1 MVIFA
6 RFNDIYNKYSTY
18 KMANISKTAQA
29 MPASAIRKLVP
40 YADAAKKQGVKVYH
54 LNLGQ
59 PDIKSPKCAL
69 DAIKNYNLENVSYSH
84 SAGLMQLREG
94 LVEKYYKKIGINIE
108 VPELIVTV
116 AGSES
121 VNLALTITCD
131 PGDEVIVLEPFYTN
145 YNTFAFMNGI
155 TLKAISTDMKQG
167 FQVPPIEEFEKAITP
182 KTKAI
187 LLCNPG
193 NPTGTLYTK
202 ESMLALGEIAK
213 KHDLFLLSDEVY
225 REFCYTDE
233 PHFSAMNI
241 PGLEQNV
248 ILIDSVSKRYNLCG
262 ARIGCIVSH
271 NKEIMTA
278 AMKYA
283 QARLCPPVIGQMA
296 SIGALDTPD
305 EYFDEV
311 KAEYIKRRD
320 FMIEGLNKIE
330 GVFTP
335 CPMGAFYTIA
345 ELPVDDTENFAKWM
359 LEEFRIDN
367 ETTMVTPAA
376 SFYKTPGMGKN
387 HARIAYVL
395 EVEEMRKALHILEEG
410 LKAYPGRTI

>member
-1 MVIFA
+1 
-6 RFNDIYNKYSTY
+6 
-18 KMANISKTAQA
+18 MANISKTAQA

-59 PDIKSPKCAL
+59 PDIKSPECAL
-69 DAIKNYNLENVSYSH
+69 NAIKNYKADHVSYSH

-94 LVEKYYKKIGINIE
+94 LVEKYYKKIGIDIE

-155 TLKAISTDMKQG
+155 TLKAISTDMRQG
-167 FQVPPIEEFEKAITP
+167 FQVPPIEEFEKAITD

-271 NKEIMTA
+271 NKEVMTA
-278 AMKYA
+278 AMKFA
-283 QARLCPPVIGQMA
+283 QARLCPPVLGQYA

-305 EYFDEV
+305 EYFAAV
-311 KAEYIKRRD
+311 KEEYIKRRD
-320 FMIEGLNKIE
+320 YMIEGLNKIE

-335 CPMGAFYTIA
+335 LPMGAFYTIA
-345 ELPVDDTENFAKWM
+345 ELPVDDTENFARWM
-359 LEEFRIDN
+359 LENFRINN

-376 SFYKTPGMGKN
+376 SFYKTPGKGKN

-395 EVEEMRKALHILEEG
+395 EVEEMDKALKILEEG

>member
-1 MVIFA
+1 
-6 RFNDIYNKYSTY
+6 
-18 KMANISKTAQA
+18 MAKISEKAVQ

-40 YADAAKKQGVKVYH
+40 FADAAKKQGTKVYH

-59 PDIKSPKCAL
+59 PDIKSPICAL
-69 DAIKNYNLENVSYSH
+69 DAVRNYSQENVSYSH
-84 SAGLMQLREG
+84 SAGLMELRKG
-94 LVEKYYKKIGINIE
+94 LVKKYYRKIGIGIS
-108 VPELIVTV
+108 VDELIVTV

-121 VNLALTITCD
+121 VNLALEITCN

-145 YNTFAFMNGI
+145 YNTFAFMNGL
-155 TLKAISTDMKQG
+155 TLKAIPTDIRNG
-167 FQVPPIEEFEKAITP
+167 FQIPPIEEFEKAITD

-187 LLCNPG
+187 LVCNPG
-193 NPTGTLYTK
+193 NPTGTQYSK
-202 ESMLALGEIAK
+202 ESMLALGEIAR
-213 KHDLFLLSDEVY
+213 KHDLLLLSDEVY

-248 ILIDSVSKRYNLCG
+248 VLIDSVSKRYNLCG
-262 ARIGCIVSH
+262 ARVGCIVSH
-271 NKEIMTA
+271 NKDVMGA
-278 AMKYA
+278 AMKFA
-283 QARLCPPVIGQMA
+283 QARLCPPVLGQIA

-305 EYFDEV
+305 EYFDAV
-311 KAEYIKRRD
+311 KEEYIKRRD

-335 CPMGAFYTIA
+335 LPMGAFYTIA
-345 ELPVDDTENFAKWM
+345 ELPVDDTESFAKWM
-359 LEEFRIDN
+359 LESFRINN

-376 SFYKTPGMGKN
+376 SFYKTPGQGKN

-395 EVEEMRKALHILEEG
+395 EVDEMKKALHILEEG

>member
-1 MVIFA
+1 
-6 RFNDIYNKYSTY
+6 
-18 KMANISKTAQA
+18 MAKISEKAVQ

-40 YADAAKKQGVKVYH
+40 FADAAKKQGTKVYH

-59 PDIKSPKCAL
+59 PDIKSPICAL
-69 DAIKNYNLENVSYSH
+69 DAVRNYPQENVSYSH
-84 SAGLMQLREG
+84 SAGLMELRKG
-94 LVEKYYKKIGINIE
+94 LVEKYYRKIGIGIS
-108 VPELIVTV
+108 VDELIVTV

-121 VNLALTITCD
+121 VNLALEITCN

-145 YNTFAFMNGI
+145 YNTFAFMNGL
-155 TLKAISTDMKQG
+155 TLKAIPTDIRNG
-167 FQVPPIEEFEKAITP
+167 FQIPPIEEFEKAITD

-187 LLCNPG
+187 LVCNPG
-193 NPTGTLYTK
+193 NPTGTQYSK
-202 ESMLALGEIAK
+202 ESMLALGEIAR

-248 ILIDSVSKRYNLCG
+248 VLIDSVSKRYNLCG
-262 ARIGCIVSH
+262 ARVGCIVSH
-271 NKEIMTA
+271 NKDVMGA
-278 AMKYA
+278 AMKFA
-283 QARLCPPVIGQMA
+283 QARLCPPVLGQIA

-305 EYFDEV
+305 EYFDAV
-311 KAEYIKRRD
+311 KEEYIKRRD

-335 CPMGAFYTIA
+335 LPMGAFYTIA
-345 ELPVDDTENFAKWM
+345 ELPVDDTESFAKWM
-359 LEEFRIDN
+359 LESFRINN

-376 SFYKTPGMGKN
+376 SFYKTPGQGKN

-395 EVEEMRKALHILEEG
+395 EVDEMKKALHILEEG

>member
-1 MVIFA
+1 MT
-6 RFNDIYNKYSTY
+6 YNKYSIY

-410 LKAYPGRTI
+410 LKEYPGRTI

>member
-1 MVIFA
+1 
-6 RFNDIYNKYSTY
+6 
-18 KMANISKTAQA
+18 MANISEKAQL

-40 YADAAKKQGVKVYH
+40 FADAAKKQGVKVYH

-69 DAIKNYNLENVSYSH
+69 DAVKNYSLENVSYSH
-84 SAGLMQLREG
+84 SAGLMELRKG
-94 LVEKYYKKIGINIE
+94 LVEKYYKKIGIDLT
-108 VPELIVTV
+108 VDELIVTV

-121 VNLALTITCD
+121 VNLALEIACN

-145 YNTFAFMNGI
+145 YNTFAFMNGL
-155 TLKAISTDMKQG
+155 TLKAIPTDIRNG
-167 FQVPPIEEFEKAITP
+167 FQIPPIEEFEKAITD

-187 LLCNPG
+187 LVCNPG
-193 NPTGTLYTK
+193 NPTGTQYSK
-202 ESMLALGEIAK
+202 ESMLALGEIAR

-233 PHFSAMNI
+233 PHFSAMQI

-271 NKEIMTA
+271 NKDVMAA
-278 AMKYA
+278 AMKFA
-283 QARLCPPVIGQMA
+283 QARLCPPVLGQMA

-305 EYFDEV
+305 EYFDAV
-311 KAEYIKRRD
+311 KEEYIKRRD

-335 CPMGAFYTIA
+335 LPMGAFYTIA
-345 ELPVDDTENFAKWM
+345 ELPVDDTESFAKWM
-359 LEEFRIDN
+359 LENFRVNN

-376 SFYKTPGMGKN
+376 SFYKTPGQGKN

-395 EVEEMRKALHILEEG
+395 EVEEMKKALHILEEG
-410 LKAYPGRTI
+410 LKAYPGRTL

>member
-1 MVIFA
+1 
-6 RFNDIYNKYSTY
+6 
-18 KMANISKTAQA
+18 MASISEKAKQ

-40 YADAAKKQGVKVYH
+40 FADAAKKQGVKVYH

-59 PDIKSPKCAL
+59 PDIKSPECAL
-69 DAIKNYNLENVSYSH
+69 EAIRNYPSENVSYSH
-84 SAGLMQLREG
+84 SAGLMDLRKG
-94 LVEKYYKKIGINIE
+94 LVEKYYKKIGINIS
-108 VPELIVTV
+108 VDELIVTV

-121 VNLALTITCD
+121 VNLALEIACN

-145 YNTFAFMNGI
+145 YNTFAFMNGL
-155 TLKAISTDMKQG
+155 TLKAIPTDIRNG
-167 FQVPPIEEFEKAITP
+167 FQIPPIEEFEKAITE

-187 LLCNPG
+187 LVCNPG
-193 NPTGTLYTK
+193 NPTGTQYSK
-202 ESMLALGEIAK
+202 ESMLALGEIARR
-213 KHDLFLLSDEVY
+213 HDLFLLSDEVY

-271 NKEIMTA
+271 NKEVMAA
-278 AMKYA
+278 AMKFA

-305 EYFDEV
+305 EYFEAV
-311 KAEYIKRRD
+311 KEEYIKRRD
-320 FMIEGLNKIE
+320 FMIEGLNRME
-330 GVFTP
+330 GVYTP
-335 CPMGAFYTIA
+335 LPMGAFYTIA
-345 ELPVDDTENFAKWM
+345 ELPVDDTELFAKWM
-359 LEEFRIDN
+359 LENFRIDN

-376 SFYKTPGMGKN
+376 SFYKTPGKGMN

-395 EVEEMRKALHILEEG
+395 EIDEMKKALHILEEG